1 MKKSLYLHQHAYPA
15 SHLHSA
21 LRVSFFI
28 YKKMSKKLY
37 SKTAITYADQLIKL
51 KSRGLIIEDEQKA
64 LHLLE
69 VISYYRLSGY
79 WYPFLID
86 KKNHKF
92 KENSSFE
99 AAFNL
104 YKFDREL
111 RMLVIRELEKIE
123 IAIRAKMIYT
133 LSHNRGSFWYKDT
146 TNFKN
151 VNKHNETLDKIISEY
166 KRSDEDFVKAF
177 KNNYSDELPPSWM
190 IFEISSFGTLSS
202 LYSNFVS
209 GKDKQEIAKFF
220 GLNDTVFSS
229 WIHCIVYIRN
239 VCAHHT
245 RLWNKIMRIQPL
257 VPRKTFNQWL
267 ENKTV
272 SNNKTFFTL
281 SMIIYFMN
289 IINPKHTI
297 IERFKELLLKYPNV
311 DTRAMAFPVDWEKEP
326 LWKK

>member
-1 MKKSLYLHQHAYPA
+1 
-15 SHLHSA
+15 
-21 LRVSFFI
+21 
-28 YKKMSKKLY
+28 MSKKLY
-37 SKTAITYADQLIKL
+37 SKTAITYTEQLNQL
-51 KSRGLIIEDEQKA
+51 TSRGLIIEDEEKA

-86 KKNHKF
+86 KENHKF
-92 KENSSFE
+92 KKNSSFE

-111 RMLVIRELEKIE
+111 RMLVTRELEKIE
-123 IAIRAKMIYT
+123 IAIRAKMIYI
-133 LSHNRGSFWYKDT
+133 LSHNRGPFWYKDSA
-146 TNFKN
+146 NFKN
-151 VNKHNETLDKIISEY
+151 SYKHRESLDKIISEY
-166 KRSDEDFVKAF
+166 NRSDEDFVKAF

-209 GKDKQEIAKFF
+209 GKDKQEIAKYF
-220 GLNDTVFSS
+220 GINDTVFSS

-245 RLWNKIMRIQPL
+245 RLWNRIMRIQPL
-257 VPRKTFNQWL
+257 VPKKTFNQWL
-267 ENKTV
+267 VDKTV
-272 SNNKTFFTL
+272 PNNKTFFIL

-289 IINPKHTI
+289 SINPKHTI
-297 IERFKELLLKYPNV
+297 VERFNELLKKYPNV
-311 DTRAMAFPVDWEKEP
+311 DTRAMAFPVNWKKEP

>member
-1 MKKSLYLHQHAYPA
+1 
-15 SHLHSA
+15 
-21 LRVSFFI
+21 
-28 YKKMSKKLY
+28 MSKKIY
-37 SKTAITYADQLIKL
+37 SKAAITYADQLHQL
-51 KSRGLIIEDEQKA
+51 KTRGLIIEDEQKA

-111 RMLVIRELEKIE
+111 RMLVTRELEKIE
-123 IAIRAKMIYT
+123 IAIRAKMIYI
-133 LSHNRGSFWYKDT
+133 LSHNRGPFWYKDSA
-146 TNFKN
+146 NFKN
-151 VNKHNETLDKIISEY
+151 SYKHQETLDKIIGEY
-166 KRSDEDFVKAF
+166 NRSDEDFVKAF
-177 KNNYSDELPPSWM
+177 KANYSDKLPPSWM

-209 GKDKQEIAKFF
+209 GKDKQEIAKYF
-220 GLNDTVFSS
+220 GLNDKVFSS

-257 VPRKTFNQWL
+257 IPRKTFNQWL
-267 ENKTV
+267 NNKTV
-272 SNNKTFFTL
+272 SNNRAYFTL
-281 SMIIYFMN
+281 SMVVYFMN

-297 IERFKELLLKYPNV
+297 VERFNGLLKKYPNV
-311 DTRAMAFPVDWEKEP
+311 DTRAMGFPADWKNEP